1 MFFGSFEIAVLQS
14 SQCVW
19 FSNNFAATY
28 SNCQIAKT
36 QTSEAQC
43 FDFLSFSPSSQWLF
57 FISFIHTR
65 KFCFCYSFHWV
76 AISIISFYYCRIF
89 ALPDKIPLLVLF
101 FYIFFKLVLSLCFYI
116 LFQMFFNNL
125 PCAKIRQYKID
136 LIRIRVWIEW
146 CTRTAEC

>member
-1 MFFGSFEIAVLQS
+1 MDHSKLLCYKVVNVYDFRTISPQLIRTVKLPRHKQVKLNVLIFF
-14 SQCVW
+14 
-19 FSNNFAATY
+19 
-28 SNCQIAKT
+28 
-36 QTSEAQC
+36 
-43 FDFLSFSPSSQWLF
+43 SFSPSSPWLF

-101 FYIFFKLVLSLCFYI
+101 FYHFFKLVLSLCFYI
-116 LFQMFFNNL
+116 LFQMLFNNS